1 MKEFWNERY
10 NQSVY
15 AYGKQ
20 PNAFYKS
27 QIDVLVPGTILFPAE
42 GEGRNA
48 VYAATKG
55 WQVDAFDISEAGK
68 IKAEKLANENHVKI
82 NYTIGTFGNLPYKKQ
97 QFDVIV
103 LVFAHFNPENRWEYH
118 KLLSE
123 YLKPNGLI
131 ILEGFSKK
139 HLEYSKKNPA
149 VGGPK
154 NLDMLFS
161 KKMIL
166 SDFKDF
172 NTQLIQEQEVEL
184 KEGEYHNG
192 MGHTIRYVGL
202 KNN

>member
-10 NQSVY
+10 NQSAY

-27 QIDVLVPGTILFPAE
+27 QLDTLTPGTILFPAE

-55 WQVDAFDISEAGK
+55 WQVEAFDISEAGK

-149 VGGPK
+149 IGGPK

>member
-10 NQSVY
+10 HQSAY

-27 QIDVLVPGTILFPAE
+27 QLDTLIPGTILFPAE

-48 VYAATKG
+48 VYAAIKG
-55 WQVDAFDISEAGK
+55 WQVEAFDISEAGK

-82 NYTIGTFGNLPYKKQ
+82 NYTIGTFGNLTYKKQ

-139 HLEYSKKNPA
+139 HLEYGKKNPA

-161 KKMIL
+161 KEIIQ
-166 SDFKDF
+166 SDFKRF
-172 NTQLIQEQEVEL
+172 KTLLLQEQEVVL
-184 KEGEYHNG
+184 QEGECHNG
-192 MGHTIRYVGL
+192 MGHTIRFVGL
-202 KNN
+202 KVE